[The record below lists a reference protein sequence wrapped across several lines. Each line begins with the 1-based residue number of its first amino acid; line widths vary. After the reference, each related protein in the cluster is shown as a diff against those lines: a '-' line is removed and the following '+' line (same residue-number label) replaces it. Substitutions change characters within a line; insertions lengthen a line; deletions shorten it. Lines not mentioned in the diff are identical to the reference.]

1 MPAVTRS
8 GGARGCPPR
17 DAATV
22 EWDGTP
28 SPSTGKAEA
37 AGASV
42 NPPSNPRPMPLAAA
56 TGPVPPQ
63 EEQAHH
69 RGPGLGPQQSK
80 RRQQSTWDLDGV
92 GGALDGACGRRAC
105 QLLLLSR
112 HPVPL
117 SHACGG

>member
-8 GGARGCPPR
+8 GGVRGNPPR
-17 DAATV
+17 DAATA

-37 AGASV
+37 DGASV
-42 NPPSNPRPMPLAAA
+42 NPPSHPRMPLAA

-69 RGPGLGPQQSK
+69 RGPGPQQSK

-92 GGALDGACGRRAC
+92 G
-105 QLLLLSR
+105 
-112 HPVPL
+112 V
-117 SHACGG
+117 